1 MRRWRLRRRQADFRV
16 SPLTPAQVQALRHR
30 DAQVGL
36 WATRFFIAGA
46 TMAALVVA
54 GVAIGYSTDKYMS
67 LAVLGI
73 GNAVIYVCALV
84 ATFRGYSKPAG
95 LLVLMMS
102 VLTIVAI
109 CSVISTA
116 SSSESVMFGL
126 ALVPFILVRGDEGFV
141 RLALASV
148 IMAAYLVCELVWPAG
163 NGSNELPVRL
173 GENLATFNRVIAAL
187 LTLAMLIVLQ
197 VRLRLNRQILE
208 GAARYG
214 ELRATTDELTGV
226 YNRRPVIAQLQEY
239 AERGR
244 GNYAIALIDLDE
256 FKAINDSHGHDCGDS
271 IIRQVADALTSHFRS
286 SDMVSRWGGD
296 EFLVL
301 MPGIRHS
308 DLEPVL
314 ERLRT
319 HIAAQRVP
327 CKGEVHAI
335 TVSIGAAM
343 GVTGGSPDECI
354 AAADHA
360 LYRAKESGRN
370 RVVTVGT
377 SAPTGALGRG

>member
-141 RLALASV
+141 RLALASGREPRDLQPGSRR
-148 IMAAYLVCELVWPAG
+148 AAHARDAHRAAG
-163 NGSNELPVRL
+163 E
-173 GENLATFNRVIAAL
+173 AASEPSDP
-187 LTLAMLIVLQ
+187 
-197 VRLRLNRQILE
+197 RGGGPLR
-208 GAARYG
+208 
-214 ELRATTDELTGV
+214 
-226 YNRRPVIAQLQEY
+226 
-239 AERGR
+239 
-244 GNYAIALIDLDE
+244 
-256 FKAINDSHGHDCGDS
+256 
-271 IIRQVADALTSHFRS
+271 
-286 SDMVSRWGGD
+286 
-296 EFLVL
+296 
-301 MPGIRHS
+301 
-308 DLEPVL
+308 
-314 ERLRT
+314 
-319 HIAAQRVP
+319 
-327 CKGEVHAI
+327 
-335 TVSIGAAM
+335 
-343 GVTGGSPDECI
+343 
-354 AAADHA
+354 
-360 LYRAKESGRN
+360 
-370 RVVTVGT
+370 
-377 SAPTGALGRG
+377 